1 MQTIPSTNWLS
12 SYTFEKKSELL
23 SHLFEPCPTLAD
35 LLISNVMNRDYTN
48 YTEFIES
55 CRNFL
60 NQFLQEEER
69 KETSLAKVEKIIA
82 AHPRLGPSKDS
93 LSSHSSEEQKSLSG
107 SREEAQKLAD
117 LNEIYESTFPGLRY
131 VVFVAGRS
139 RETIMEN
146 MRERIARGDI
156 KKERFEAF
164 NAMCD
169 IALDRAR
176 KLGARL

>member
-1 MQTIPSTNWLS
+1 MD
-12 SYTFEKKSELL
+12 EKTELL
-23 SHLFEPCPTLAD
+23 AHLFEPCPTLAQ
-35 LLISNVMNRDYTN
+35 LLIANVMTRNFSN

-55 CRNFL
+55 CRIYL
-60 NQFLQEEER
+60 NQYLEEEEL
-69 KETSLAKVEKIIA
+69 KEAPLPKIAKIIA

-93 LSSHSSEEQKSLSG
+93 LSSHSTEEQKSLSG
-107 SREEAQKLAD
+107 SKEEAKMLAD
-117 LNEIYESTFPGLRY
+117 LNEQYERTFPGLRY

-146 MRERIARGDI
+146 MRARIARGDI
-156 KKERFEAF
+156 RKERREAF